1 MKKSQSIFKSLLPL
15 AIVVMQLMTT
25 MESARATDS
34 ILLDTGL
41 EWCQSCYDGWTVN
54 SGDTQWIAFVVTASS
69 AATISKVELNL
80 NNTSAASLA
89 GATVAFYGNP
99 SVAPKNAAD
108 LLGTLTFSEFR
119 LQPTQTTSGA
129 AVFTGSISIP
139 AAGEYWFKF
148 GNLAPTKSARYR
160 FGALSMM
167 GISYQTGDWSAFQG
181 TPNDDFFDGGVQRN
195 LNYYPSMRI
204 TGSAAPATTAPNAPT
219 IGTATA
225 LSATSASISFTAPAS
240 NGGATIETY
249 TVTSTPGSITARL
262 TQSGS
267 GSIII
272 TGLTP
277 STTYTFRVTA
287 SNRIGTS
294 ASSSATVSIT
304 TPASDAEL
312 AAQAA
317 AAAAAAAAKRE
328 EETRLA
334 RTEIASKFK
343 NSEKV
348 TLESFKQA
356 EIPGVTS
363 ENLAAVQAEIQSL
376 PKESRSDITQITKVA
391 RKYEVIGKI
400 ASEQINNF
408 NANDLIEVGLIPT
421 DTKNKMALATTLKKL
436 PQQDRD
442 TYAEIKA
449 AIDAA
454 SAKIQARKEKVQALI
469 FRKPSLSQK

>member
-41 EWCQSCYDGWTVN
+41 EWCQGCYDGWTVT

-119 LQPTQTTSGA
+119 LQPTQTNSGA
-129 AVFTGSISIP
+129 AVFTGSVSIP

-160 FGALSMM
+160 FGS
-167 GISYQTGDWSAFQG
+167 ISYQTGDWSAFQG

-204 TGSAAPATTAPNAPT
+204 TGSAAPATSVPNAPT

-267 GSIII
+267 GTIIV
-272 TGLTP
+272 TGLSS
-277 STTYTFRVTA
+277 STAYTFRVTA

-294 ASSSATVSIT
+294 SSSSATVSIT

-363 ENLAAVQAEIQSL
+363 ENLSAVQAEIQSL

-400 ASEQINNF
+400 ASEQISNF

-421 DTKNKMALATTLKKL
+421 DNKNKMALATTLKKL

-454 SAKIQARKEKVQALI
+454 LAKIQARKEKVQALI

>member
-1 MKKSQSIFKSLLPL
+1 MRVKKSQSIFKSLLPL

-41 EWCQSCYDGWTVN
+41 EWCQGCYDGWTVT

-119 LQPTQTTSGA
+119 LQPTQTNSGA
-129 AVFTGSISIP
+129 AVFTGSVSIP

-160 FGALSMM
+160 FGS
-167 GISYQTGDWSAFQG
+167 ISYQTGDWSAFQG

-204 TGSAAPATTAPNAPT
+204 TGSAAPATSVPNAPT

-249 TVTSTPGSITARL
+249 TATSTPGSITGRVF
-262 TQSGS
+262 QSGS
-267 GSIII
+267 GSITI

-277 STTYTFRVTA
+277 STAYTFRVTA

-294 ASSSATVSIT
+294 SSSSATVSIT

-328 EETRLA
+328 AEKQEA
-334 RTEIASKFK
+334 RNEITKSVKAYKD
-343 NSEKV
+343 V
-348 TLESFKQA
+348 TLELFTKA
-356 EIPGVTS
+356 EVSGVTAA
-363 ENLAAVQAEIQSL
+363 NIAAVQAEISGLPQS
-376 PKESRSDITQITKVA
+376 SRADLSQVLKIA
-391 RKYEVIGKI
+391 RKYEVVGKI
-400 ASEQINNF
+400 ASDQF
-408 NANDLIEVGLIPT
+408 ASVYSDSLIEIGLIPEGS
-421 DTKNKMALATTLKKL
+421 KYKAALTAAIKKL
-436 PQQDRD
+436 PQSNRS
-442 TYAEIKA
+442 TFTLIKK
-449 AIDAA
+449 AIDVEMAD
-454 SAKIQARKEKVQALI
+454 IQARKERLAKVLA
-469 FRKPSLSQK
+469 RNASRYPK